1 MSEQPPI
8 DDSWYQRPP
17 RVRTRRSAGGVVV
30 RRDGAQNGGK
40 IVVALAREGK
50 WPLFVL
56 PKGGIERGEHP
67 EAAARRE
74 IAEEIGIGKLK
85 FLADLGKHGRCGW
98 NKKVWIVTHFF
109 LYSTTQ
115 TEGTPLDDKR
125 HFGVWWHPID
135 ALPEMLWPDQ
145 QKLIETNRER
155 IEKLLSPK

>member
-8 DDSWYQRPP
+8 DDSWYKRPP
-17 RVRTRRSAGGVVV
+17 RVRVRHSAGGVVV
-30 RRDGAQNGGK
+30 RRAAEQNGSK

-74 IAEEIGIGKLK
+74 IAEEIGLTKLK

-98 NKKVWIVTHFF
+98 NKKVWILTHFF

-115 TEGTPLDDKR
+115 IEGTPLDDKR

-145 QKLIETNRER
+145 QKLIENNRER
-155 IEKLLSPK
+155 IEKLLK